1 MNLGKMTE
9 AEVRALRDR
18 VYGQP
23 ISDKEWAHCREKWMT
38 TENMRW
44 LREKAERPIVLP

>member
-1 MNLGKMTE
+1 MAAPQITE

-23 ISDKEWAHCREKWMT
+23 STDKCWNACGKYWMT
-38 TENMRW
+38 PENIAW
-44 LREKAERPIVLP
+44 LKSQKPHHNL